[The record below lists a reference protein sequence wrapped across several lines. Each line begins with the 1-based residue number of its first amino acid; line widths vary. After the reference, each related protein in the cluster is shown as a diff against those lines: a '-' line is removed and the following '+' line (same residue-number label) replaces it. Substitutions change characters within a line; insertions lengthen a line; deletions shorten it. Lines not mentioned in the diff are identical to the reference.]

1 MLGAA
6 LALLGAVG
14 YGCAGLLV
22 RYLSLRDESFD
33 VIGITAAQFLCGG
46 IFLIPYLLLSGDLS
60 GSDWGSPELWWS
72 IAFIVIG
79 AQVLAYLTF
88 NVALTRWPGSR
99 VYPWAFLAPVVAIL
113 IEAFRGHLP
122 GALPTVGMAVVVL
135 GIAIVNLPAAEGAQ
149 TSTSPNTPAA
159 ASRSTSASA

>member
-1 MLGAA
+1 M
-6 LALLGAVG
+6 
-14 YGCAGLLV
+14 
-22 RYLSLRDESFD
+22 
-33 VIGITAAQFLCGG
+33 
-46 IFLIPYLLLSGDLS
+46 
-60 GSDWGSPELWWS
+60 
-72 IAFIVIG
+72 IG

-122 GALPTVGMAVVVL
+122 GALPTVGMAVVVVSV
-135 GIAIVNLPAAEGAQ
+135 IADRRTSPAAPRRLAQ
-149 TSTSPNTPAA
+149 TSTSPKTPAA